1 MDDGRALT
9 ATDITRG
16 TRSATGGDQVA
27 TGFSDRELR
36 ELSRIFPL
44 TRATPLILA
53 RLGFDRAML
62 PNIQSVEHAY
72 EYWLLINEKI
82 DAGEVPQGRDLVLR
96 AARERAPYNDVLFG
110 DEPPDV
116 WDVLFLGSSPAG
128 LDPLRFD
135 TEYRKL
141 LDAGAHLRADY
152 RPIATVRDLS
162 ELRDGKYHLLHLA
175 CHARGDDLFFTD
187 RDGASVVVRADDLV
201 ELIRP
206 ARLLGIM
213 LNACTSVPAAEI
225 LRTTASVTIAHEDEL
240 ADDDAALWASYLYD
254 ALGRSRDL
262 GEAADRARREL
273 VAEHGG
279 KRSMAEGVVVLR
291 GRP

>member
-1 MDDGRALT
+1 M
-9 ATDITRG
+9 
-16 TRSATGGDQVA
+16 A

-72 EYWLLINEKI
+72 EYWLLINDKI
-82 DAGEVPQGRDLVLR
+82 GAGEVPQGRDLVLL
-96 AARERAPYNDVLFG
+96 AARERAPYNEVLFA
-110 DEPPDV
+110 DEPPEV
-116 WDVLFLGSSPAG
+116 WQTLFLGSSPAG

-135 TEYRKL
+135 TEYRRL
-141 LDAGAHLRADY
+141 VDAGHHLRPDY

-175 CHARGDDLFFTD
+175 CHARGDELFFTG
-187 RDGASVVVRADDLV
+187 RDGASIVVRADDLV

-206 ARLLGIM
+206 ARLSGIM
-213 LNACTSVPAAEI
+213 LNACTSVAAAEI
-225 LRTTASVTIAHEDEL
+225 LRMTASVTVAHEGDL
-240 ADDDAALWASYLYD
+240 VDDDAALWAAYLYD

-262 GEAADRARREL
+262 GAAADRARREL
-273 VAEHGG
+273 VAEHPRR
-279 KRSMAEGVVVLR
+279 RSMAEGVVVLR
-291 GRP
+291 SRP